1 MDVFDLFAKISLD
14 TKEYDSGLTKA
25 QSKLSGFGK
34 LMGSAFGTVAKVGAT
49 ALSAATAGIMAMG
62 ASSVSAGKDFDKSM
76 SQVAA
81 TLGKTTDEINDLRE
95 FAQEMGRTTAFSAT
109 QAADALN
116 YMALAGYD
124 SEKSMSMLPN
134 VLNLAAAGAMDLAR
148 ASDMI
153 TDTQTA
159 FGLSMERTTQMVSEM
174 AKAASTGNTSV
185 SQLGDA
191 FLVVGGLAKELNG
204 GMIELSDGSKAT
216 VDGLQE
222 MEIALT
228 AMANA
233 GVKGS
238 EAGTHMRN
246 MLLKLASPTAEGTK
260 ALEKMGVQVFDAQG
274 KMRSLSDI
282 FGDLNGK
289 LSSMNQKDKIQTI
302 SKLFNTRDMAAA
314 EAMLAAIDSDW
325 DKIGESILDAGISLD
340 ATKQAIEES
349 GASLNGLDGKLEQL
363 ATDIRTDLTTAG
375 MSVEDTAKKI
385 SETYGMSMEDA
396 ANAVGAVKGAI
407 DQTTDA
413 AEKMA
418 ATQLDNLA
426 GDITLFK
433 SALEG
438 AQIAISDEITPSL
451 RDFVKFGTDGL
462 SKLTDSFKKGGL
474 SGAVETFG
482 SILSD
487 GLVMIID
494 KTPEFIQAG
503 MTLLKALGDGFAQN
517 IDVIIGSIDEVVTM
531 ILDTLAK
538 AVEGSE
544 GDNAIVKFLSG
555 LGNIFIKNL
564 DKLIDIG
571 AKLAVG
577 LINGLIA
584 AAPAISQKI
593 VEVVSIIGG
602 AFQKN
607 AGSILDA
614 GINLIKTLAQGI
626 AEGLPQL
633 LPQALDALV
642 EFSAGLREGA
652 GKLIDSGIELLM
664 TLAQGLID
672 GIPKMVETI
681 PTVISN
687 IAGIIND
694 NAPKLLEAGFQLII
708 ALGKGLIEAI
718 PTIARELPQI
728 AKAIWDVFTALNWA
742 ALGKNIITML
752 SNGLKSL
759 GAGLPNTIKSIGED
773 AIKAF
778 KNIDWKNLGKNIV
791 QFIVNGIKGL
801 GSFLGNT
808 LKEIGINAFNALKG
822 IDWLGMIKAL
832 IDGLVTGVIQFGSG
846 FIDAILGLGQSVID
860 AIKEFFGI
868 HSPSTVFAEIGS
880 FLIEGLIGGIT
891 NMIGDAVA
899 AIGELGSAV
908 IDGITGFFSD
918 AWTQAKELASEAWG
932 AIKDTATEAWGK
944 IEEGAGKLRDNI
956 GAFFD
961 TAKTNAVN
969 AWNDAKSKFSTV
981 WSNVK
986 GAFSNVESWFSTTFT
1001 AAKNKAAGAWSDIKS
1016 KFTTVWGDVKSAFSD
1031 AGEWF
1036 KTNFTEFKDKAVN
1049 AWSDIKDKFGKVW
1062 GNLKDAFNLDDALNW
1077 GKDLVSNFIGGI
1089 KAKAADLKEELKG
1102 VADKVKAFL
1111 GFSEPEEGPLSD
1123 FHTYAPDMMKLFAK
1137 GIKDNTDIV
1146 TDQIKKSFDFGN
1158 TISGGMTTGGVNMG
1172 AVTIN
1177 VYARDGQ
1184 SARDIVD
1191 ELDYRLMKKTEAK
1204 KAVWGMS

>member
-25 QSKLSGFGK
+25 QNKLSGFGK

-49 ALSAATAGIMAMG
+49 ALSAATAGVMAMG
-62 ASSVSAGKDFDKSM
+62 ASSISAGKEFDKSM

-81 TLGKTTDEINDLRE
+81 TLGKTTDEINDLRD

-159 FGLSMERTTQMVSEM
+159 FGLSMDRTTQMVSEM

-204 GMIELSDGSKAT
+204 GIIELSDGSKAT

-260 ALEKMGVQVFDAQG
+260 ALEKMGVKVFDAQG

-289 LSSMNQKDKIQTI
+289 LSAMNQKDKIQTI

-349 GASLNGLDGKLEQL
+349 GAILNGLDGKLDQL
-363 ATDIRTDLTTAG
+363 ATDIRADLTTAG
-375 MSVEDTAKKI
+375 MSVEETAEKI
-385 SETYGMSMEDA
+385 AEAYGISMEDA

-407 DQTTDA
+407 EQTTDA

-418 ATQLDNLA
+418 ETQLDNLA
-426 GDITLFK
+426 GDVTLFQ

-438 AQIAISDEITPSL
+438 AKIAISDELTPSL
-451 RDFVKFGTDGL
+451 RDFVQFGTNSL
-462 SKLTDSFKKGGL
+462 SSITDAFKEGGL
-474 SGAVETFG
+474 SGAVEAFG
-482 SILSD
+482 TILSN
-487 GLVMIID
+487 GLTLIIE
-494 KTPEFIQAG
+494 KTPEFIKAG
-503 MTLLKALGDGFAQN
+503 ITLLGAIGDGLAQN
-517 IDVIIGSIDEVVTM
+517 VDVILDAIEQVVTS
-531 ILDTLAK
+531 ILDALA
-538 AVEGSE
+538 VGPEEEG
-544 GDNAIVKFLSG
+544 GDNAVIKFLSG
-555 LGNIFIKNL
+555 LANIFINHLPEMINVAVGIVDFLLNSLVKHSKDIAKGAVEIIKKLADGLSKALPDIIPAVIEIILAIGDGLLENA
-564 DKLIDIG
+564 DKLLDAAYAIIH
-571 AKLAVG
+571 G
-577 LINGLIA
+577 LIGGLARAIPVLLKYAPQIIVELVGALVQAIPRVIGLAGEIILGLVAGLI
-584 AAPAISQKI
+584 Q
-593 VEVVSIIGG
+593 
-602 AFQKN
+602 
-607 AGSILDA
+607 
-614 GINLIKTLAQGI
+614 
-626 AEGLPQL
+626 
-633 LPQALDALV
+633 
-642 EFSAGLREGA
+642 
-652 GKLIDSGIELLM
+652 
-664 TLAQGLID
+664 
-672 GIPKMVETI
+672 GIPKLWEGLTEV
-681 PTVISN
+681 
-687 IAGIIND
+687 G
-694 NAPKLLEAGFQLII
+694 NAIL
-708 ALGKGLIEAI
+708 
-718 PTIARELPQI
+718 
-728 AKAIWDVFTALNWA
+728 
-742 ALGKNIITML
+742 
-752 SNGLKSL
+752 
-759 GAGLPNTIKSIGED
+759 D
-773 AIKAF
+773 AIKA
-778 KNIDWKNLGKNIV
+778 
-791 QFIVNGIKGL
+791 
-801 GSFLGNT
+801 
-808 LKEIGINAFNALKG
+808 
-822 IDWLGMIKAL
+822 
-832 IDGLVTGVIQFGSG
+832 
-846 FIDAILGLGQSVID
+846 
-860 AIKEFFGI
+860 FFGI
-868 HSPSTVFAEIGS
+868 HSPSTVMAEIGT
-880 FLIEGLIGGIT
+880 FLIEGLIGSIID
-891 NMIGDAVA
+891 MIGSAVE

-908 IDGITGFFSD
+908 IEGITGFFSD

-986 GAFSNVESWFSTTFT
+986 GAFSNVEGWFSTTFT

-1016 KFTTVWGDVKSAFSD
+1016 KFTTVWGDVKNAFSD

-1077 GKDLVSNFIGGI
+1077 GKDLVGNFIGGI